1 MLYCDT
7 KKIMEINGK
16 QLILEKG
23 EDKKIVLSPSTI
35 E

>member
-23 EDKKIVLSPSTI
+23 GGQKNCPVPKYH
-35 E
+35 